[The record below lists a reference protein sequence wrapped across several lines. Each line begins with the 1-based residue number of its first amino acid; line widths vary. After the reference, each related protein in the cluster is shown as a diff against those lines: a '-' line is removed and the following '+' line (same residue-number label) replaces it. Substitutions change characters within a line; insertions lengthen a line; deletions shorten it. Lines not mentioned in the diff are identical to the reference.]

1 MKVGWDGTHLEWEDL
16 SPLSKVIVGIIVTLV
31 LLWIIP
37 IIILA
42 LLTCL
47 VVGSIEF
54 VFGKTSVNLF
64 GRKETKET

>member
-1 MKVGWDGTHLEWEDL
+1 MKVEWDGVHLEWEDL
-16 SPLSKVIVGIIVTLV
+16 SPLSKVIVGIVVTLV

-37 IIILA
+37 IILLA

-54 VFGKTSVNLF
+54 VLSKLGKKVNIHF
-64 GRKETKET
+64 

>member
-1 MKVGWDGTHLEWEDL
+1 MKVAYDETRLEWEDL
-16 SPLSKVIVGIIVTLV
+16 SPLSKVIIGILVTFV

-37 IIILA
+37 IIVLA

-54 VFGKTSVNLF
+54 VLGKLGKKVNIHF
-64 GRKETKET
+64 

>member
-1 MKVGWDGTHLEWEDL
+1 MKVAYDGTRLEWEDL
-16 SPLSKVIVGIIVTLV
+16 SPLSKVIIGILVTLV

-37 IIILA
+37 IIVSA

-54 VFGKTSVNLF
+54 VLGKLGKKVNIHF
-64 GRKETKET
+64 

>member
-1 MKVGWDGTHLEWEDL
+1 MKVAYDGTRLEWEDL
-16 SPLSKVIVGIIVTLV
+16 SPLSKVIVGILVTLV

-37 IIILA
+37 IIVLA

-54 VFGKTSVNLF
+54 VLGKKVNIHF
-64 GRKETKET
+64 

>member
-54 VFGKTSVNLF
+54 VLGKLGKKVNIHF
-64 GRKETKET
+64 

>member
-1 MKVGWDGTHLEWEDL
+1 MKVEWDGVHLEWEDL
-16 SPLSKVIVGIIVTLV
+16 SLLSKVIVGIVVTLV

-54 VFGKTSVNLF
+54 VLGKLGKKVNIHF
-64 GRKETKET
+64 

>member
-1 MKVGWDGTHLEWEDL
+1 MKVQWDGVHLEWEDL
-16 SPLSKVIVGIIVTLV
+16 SPLSKVIVGIVVALV

-37 IIILA
+37 LIILV

-54 VFGKTSVNLF
+54 VLGKLGKKVNIHF
-64 GRKETKET
+64 

>member
-16 SPLSKVIVGIIVTLV
+16 SLLSKIIVGGVVTLV

-42 LLTCL
+42 LLTCV

-54 VFGKTSVNLF
+54 VLGKLGKKVNIHF
-64 GRKETKET
+64 

>member
-1 MKVGWDGTHLEWEDL
+1 MKVQWDGVHLEWEDL
-16 SPLSKVIVGIIVTLV
+16 SPLSKVIVGIVVALV

-37 IIILA
+37 LIILA

-54 VFGKTSVNLF
+54 VLGKLGKKVNIHF
-64 GRKETKET
+64 

>member
-1 MKVGWDGTHLEWEDL
+1 MKVAYDGTRLEWEDL
-16 SPLSKVIVGIIVTLV
+16 SPLSKVIVGILVTLV

-37 IIILA
+37 IIVLA

-54 VFGKTSVNLF
+54 ALGKLGKKVNIHF
-64 GRKETKET
+64 

>member
-1 MKVGWDGTHLEWEDL
+1 MKVAYDGTRLEWEDL
-16 SPLSKVIVGIIVTLV
+16 SPLSKVIVGILVTFV

-37 IIILA
+37 IIVLA

-54 VFGKTSVNLF
+54 VLGKLGKKVNIHF
-64 GRKETKET
+64 

>member
-16 SPLSKVIVGIIVTLV
+16 SLLSKIIVGIVITLV

-37 IIILA
+37 LIILV

-54 VFGKTSVNLF
+54 VLGKLGKKVNIHF
-64 GRKETKET
+64 